1 MNPNFYHRVWKP
13 LKKLANILLKRGDDD
28 DNYFDHPYAI
38 F

>member
-1 MNPNFYHRVWKP
+1 MKHNFYDRLWKP
-13 LKKLANILLKRGDDD
+13 LIKWANKVLKRDSDD